1 MVRQSQAAAAA
12 AAPPYFAGKVKL
24 VKMLSFRL
32 TGVQNAAGKQ
42 AGVFLVL

>member
-1 MVRQSQAAAAA
+1 MVRQRQAAAA

-32 TGVQNAAGKQ
+32 TGVQIAAGKQ